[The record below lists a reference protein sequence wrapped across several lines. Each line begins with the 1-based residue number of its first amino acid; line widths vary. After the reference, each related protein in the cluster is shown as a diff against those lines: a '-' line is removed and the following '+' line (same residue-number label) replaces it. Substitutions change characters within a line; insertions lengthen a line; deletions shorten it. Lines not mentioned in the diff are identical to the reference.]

1 MSQLPTYFWWAFFIG
16 SFALFTMAG
25 AYVVSAVLTHRR
37 IISEQRFSTAI
48 LDAAAAFII
57 VVDHSGGIFR
67 LNAAFEEIAGIN
79 TSQILHQHI
88 KDVTV
93 FSSELRA
100 FLLRAIKSE
109 NMQNQRLITEEI
121 CSQKA
126 KHVIKWQ
133 ITTLIEENGELR
145 FIIASGLE
153 ITRLIERERQ
163 LRQVAAELSFAE
175 ARERRIIAD
184 GLHADVSS
192 RLALIKRRLL
202 DSISL
207 SEQSKSQT
215 DINETI
221 REIDHV
227 IKVTRSL
234 IFELSP
240 PVLQKLGLKEAI
252 KSLIRYFNNHQNL
265 VIEYNEGTLLEP
277 VDEKL
282 SIFLYQS
289 VREILVNTIKY
300 SRATFANVTL
310 NQRDNKLIIIVK
322 DDGIGFDKTRLKART
337 GQTGGF
343 GLFNIADRLDYFG
356 GALEI
361 ETAPEKGTKITII
374 APMNLNL

>member
-1 MSQLPTYFWWAFFIG
+1 LDQLPSNFWWAFFIG
-16 SFALFTMAG
+16 SFALFAMAG
-25 AYVVSAVLTHRR
+25 AYVVSSVLSHRR
-37 IISEQRFSTAI
+37 IVSEQHFSTAI
-48 LDAAAAFII
+48 LDAAAAFIL

-67 LNAAFEEIAGIN
+67 LNAAFEKVSGQK
-79 TSQILHQHI
+79 TSDVLHHHI
-88 KDVTV
+88 KDVST
-93 FSSELRA
+93 FSPELKA
-100 FLLRAIKSE
+100 FLLEAIKTGE
-109 NMQNQRLITEEI
+109 MQNQRRITEEI
-121 CSQKA
+121 SLQNV

-133 ITTLIEENGELR
+133 ITTLFEENGKLR

-163 LRQVAAELSFAE
+163 LRQVASELSYAE

-192 RLALIKRRLL
+192 RLALIKTQLL
-202 DSISL
+202 DGVAHA
-207 SEQSKSQT
+207 EQNKNQFGI
-215 DINETI
+215 DETI
-221 REIDHV
+221 DELNHV

-240 PVLQKLGLKEAI
+240 PALQKLGLKEAI

-265 VIEYNEGTLLEP
+265 VIEYNEGTFLEP

-300 SRATFANVTL
+300 SHATFVNITL
-310 NQRDNKLIIIVK
+310 DQRDDKLIIIAK
-322 DDGIGFDKTRLKART
+322 DDGVGFDKSILQPRN

-343 GLFNIADRLDYFG
+343 GFSR
-356 GALEI
+356 E
-361 ETAPEKGTKITII
+361 ERP
-374 APMNLNL
+374 